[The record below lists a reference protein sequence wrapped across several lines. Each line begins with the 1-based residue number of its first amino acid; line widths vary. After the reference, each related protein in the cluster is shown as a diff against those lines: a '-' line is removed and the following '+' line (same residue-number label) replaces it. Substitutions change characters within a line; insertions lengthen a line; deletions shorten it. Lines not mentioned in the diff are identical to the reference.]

1 MSTYDGG
8 YDDGYRACPCF
19 WGKNTGSLITKFL
32 ETNSVE
38 NIRVLDAGC
47 GEGKNAVTL
56 AELGADVTAIDCSAV
71 ALKNAKN
78 AFQGNSVSWFCSD
91 VRKLDSSVEP
101 FDVVVA
107 YGLLHCMKSNDEI
120 ASVVHRLQE
129 LTAVGGWNIVCAF
142 NDREH
147 DLSAHP
153 GFAPCLIPH
162 STYLKH
168 YEGWEV
174 TFSSDEDLHETH
186 PHNNIPHV
194 HSMTRLIARKVK
206 R

>member
-1 MSTYDGG
+1 M
-8 YDDGYRACPCF
+8 
-19 WGKNTGSLITKFL
+19 KNSRI
-32 ETNSVE
+32 
-38 NIRVLDAGC
+38 LDAGC
-47 GEGKNAVTL
+47 GEGKNAVAL
-56 AELGADVTAIDCSAV
+56 AELGANVTAIDCSEA
-71 ALKNAKN
+71 ALKNAQN
-78 AFQGNSVSWFCSD
+78 AFGRNSVQWHCSD
-91 VRKLDSSVEP
+91 VRNLDSAAKP

-107 YGLLHCMKSNDEI
+107 YGLLHCMMSADEI
-120 ASVVHRLQE
+120 ESVVLRLQE

-153 GFAPCLIPH
+153 GFDPCLIPH
-162 STYLKH
+162 STYLRL
-168 YEGWEV
+168 YDGWEV
-174 TFSSDEDLHETH
+174 TYSSDEDLHERH

>member
-1 MSTYDGG
+1 MNIYDGG

-19 WGKNTGSLITKFL
+19 WGKEPSSLVMKFL
-32 ETNSVE
+32 EENKVE
-38 NIRVLDAGC
+38 GSRILDAGC
-47 GEGKNAVTL
+47 GEGKNAVAL
-56 AELGADVTAIDCSAV
+56 AKLGADVTAIDCSEV
-71 ALKNAKN
+71 ALHNAQN
-78 AFQGNSVSWFCSD
+78 AFGGNSVHWQCSD
-91 VRKLDSSVEP
+91 VRNLEAGVKP

-107 YGLLHCMKSNDEI
+107 YGLLHCMPSADEI
-120 ASVVHRLQE
+120 ASLVHRLQE
-129 LTAVGGWNIVCAF
+129 LTEVDGWNIICAF
-142 NDREH
+142 NDRQH

-153 GFAPCLIPH
+153 GFDPCLIPH
-162 STYLKH
+162 SAYLRH
-168 YEGWEV
+168 YQGWEV

>member
-1 MSTYDGG
+1 LTNFDGG

-19 WGKNTGSLITKFL
+19 WGKEIGSLITKFL
-32 ETNSVE
+32 EGNCVKNSR
-38 NIRVLDAGC
+38 ILDAGC
-47 GEGKNAVTL
+47 GEGKNAVAL
-56 AELGADVTAIDCSAV
+56 AELGANVTAIDCSEA
-71 ALKNAKN
+71 ALKNAQN
-78 AFQGNSVSWFCSD
+78 AFGRNSVQWHCSD
-91 VRKLDSSVEP
+91 VRNLDSAAKP

-107 YGLLHCMKSNDEI
+107 YGLLHCMMSADEI
-120 ASVVHRLQE
+120 ESVVLRLQE

-153 GFAPCLIPH
+153 GFDPCLIPH
-162 STYLKH
+162 STYLRL
-168 YEGWEV
+168 YDGWEV
-174 TFSSDEDLHETH
+174 TYSSDEDLHERH